1 MESPIDNL
9 VRALSRLPGLGHRS
23 AERASLALVRAPEGS
38 LDALQR
44 ALADAREKVCCC
56 DLCGGFTVRDANPCA
71 ICSDGLRD
79 ASTICVVEEPGDI
92 LAFERAGAF
101 RGLYHSLNGKVSAAR
116 GTSPADIRLNALVE
130 RVRAGG
136 VKEVILATAT
146 DMEGDATA
154 SFIQELLADVPGIRL
169 SRLAFG
175 LPVDSGIGY
184 SDPIT
189 LKRALSGRVGA

>member
-1 MESPIDNL
+1 MESPLENL
-9 VRALSRLPGLGHRS
+9 MRALSRLPGLGHRS
-23 AERASLALVRAPEGS
+23 AERAALALVRDPDGA

-44 ALADAREKVCCC
+44 ALADAREQVCCC
-56 DLCGGFTVRDANPCA
+56 DVCGGFTVRDANPCA

-92 LAFERAGAF
+92 LAFERAGVF

-130 RVRAGG
+130 RVRTSG

-154 SFIQELLADVPGIRL
+154 SFIQELLADVPGVRL

-189 LKRALSGRVGA
+189 LKRALSGRIGA

>member
-1 MESPIDNL
+1 MESPLENL
-9 VRALSRLPGLGHRS
+9 MRALSRLPGLGHRS
-23 AERASLALVRAPEGS
+23 AERAALALVRDPDGV

-44 ALADAREKVCCC
+44 ALADAREHVCCC
-56 DLCGGFTVRDANPCA
+56 DICGGFTVRDANPCA

-92 LAFERAGAF
+92 LAFERAGVF

-116 GTSPADIRLNALVE
+116 GTGPADMRLGALVE
-130 RVRAGG
+130 RVRSGG

-154 SFIQELLADVPGIRL
+154 SFVQELLSGVAGLRI

-184 SDPIT
+184 SDPVT
-189 LKRALSGRVGA
+189 LRRALAGRA

>member
-1 MESPIDNL
+1 METPLENL
-9 VRALSRLPGLGHRS
+9 IRALSRLPGLGHRS
-23 AERASLALVRAPEGS
+23 AERAALALVRDPDGA

-44 ALADAREKVCCC
+44 ALADAREQVCCC
-56 DLCGGFTVRDANPCA
+56 DVCGGFTVRDANPCA

-79 ASTICVVEEPGDI
+79 TSTICVVEEPGDI
-92 LAFERAGAF
+92 LALERAGVF

-116 GTSPADIRLNALVE
+116 GTSPADMRLGALVE

-154 SFIQELLADVPGIRL
+154 SFVQELLSGVPDLRI

-184 SDPIT
+184 SDPVT
-189 LKRALSGRVGA
+189 LRRALAGRA